1 MRWRALRWVSEFPT
15 MVSNNEC
22 TRPLSVSSVS
32 TSGARLSGSHNL
44 EEGEKISISCL
55 QNRIPAT
62 VVWVGGDACGIEFM
76 RPIGRKELSIIR
88 KPGGTGNSA
97 GVLREP
103 VSGTRISGTQLG
115 RPNLSIST
123 DRARLLVRRTLNTA
137 LRQKD
142 GTSAE
147 DF

>member
-1 MRWRALRWVSEFPT
+1 MKWRALRWVSEFPT

-32 TSGARLSGSHNL
+32 TSGARLSGFHNF

-55 QNRIPAT
+55 QQKIPAT
-62 VVWVGGDACGIEFM
+62 VVWVGEDAFGIEFM

-88 KPGGTGNSA
+88 KPGGTGNPA
-97 GVLREP
+97 GVFREP
-103 VSGTRISGTQLG
+103 VSGNRISGTQLS
-115 RPNLSIST
+115 RPNPSIST
-123 DRARLLVRRTLNTA
+123 DRARLLVQKILKTA
-137 LRQKD
+137 LCQKD